1 MVDNTIFKTEDIED
15 IKKPDKPKRKL
26 TQKQLDALARGREK
40 QKAKRE
46 AKKGILKKEKEA
58 VKENKA
64 LKKEQKKDRKVK
76 ILEQEKAIN
85 HLNNLRT
92 KKREKEEDEK
102 INRFSN
108 IVNDFLGK
116 TKNEDE
122 YNKLKEEIENIPRDV
137 LLDDEKLKNYGTE
150 LIKSKYLISK

>member
-1 MVDNTIFKTEDIED
+1 MVDSTIFKTEETED
-15 IKKPDKPKRKL
+15 IKKQDKPKRKL

-64 LKKEQKKDRKVK
+64 IKKEVKKDRKIK
-76 ILEQEKAIN
+76 ILEQEKAIT

-92 KKREKEEDEK
+92 KKREKDEDDK
-102 INRFSN
+102 INKFSN

-122 YNKLKEEIENIPRDV
+122 YNKLKEEVENIPRDI
-137 LLDDEKLKNYGTE
+137 LLDNEKLKNYATE
-150 LIKSKYLISK
+150 LIKSKYLLSK